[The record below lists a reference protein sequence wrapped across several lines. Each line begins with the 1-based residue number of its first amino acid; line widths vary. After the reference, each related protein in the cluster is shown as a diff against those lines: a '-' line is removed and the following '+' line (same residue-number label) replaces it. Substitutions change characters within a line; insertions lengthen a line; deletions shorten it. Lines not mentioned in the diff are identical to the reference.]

1 MEIRFL
7 FLVTAMAFPMNLQSQ
22 TTILKWPEG
31 KQACV
36 TFTYDDGTLN
46 QFEIAVPLMDKH
58 NFKGT
63 FFINTEVFGGSE
75 NYATFVGRPITD
87 ILNESKTVS
96 TNNEN
101 VLERTSMI
109 RYLREIQKVPE
120 IRSFDMY
127 EIGSNLERGR
137 YAEVFSTVDEICKIL
152 VESKKTY
159 EVLDGQRSAN
169 MEVTTWND
177 LKRIAENGHEFANHT
192 ISHPHLSTM
201 DRANIL
207 YELTKCKEDLSN
219 FLGPEHTLSLE
230 CPYGIHDE
238 RVMEI
243 AFEESTFLR
252 NHVPEDYFDEI
263 LRSNPRP
270 PGKSEKEYIHW
281 QRGPLSDT
289 PYTTMTAWIDTSI
302 HYNIWLVLVIHGIE
316 GIGWEPLPAQRISD
330 YFRYVKNK
338 ENAIWI
344 ASFQDAYK
352 YIRERMNCR
361 ISESVSR
368 EEIMLTLECP
378 LEPET
383 VYNMPLTLKTP
394 VPDEWEMVKI
404 VQNNN
409 IQRKKPVEEENK
421 KFVIYNACP
430 GAYHVSLTNAND

>member
-1 MEIRFL
+1 MEIRYL
-7 FLVTAMAFPMNLQSQ
+7 FLVTAMAFSMNLQSQ

-96 TNNEN
+96 T
-101 VLERTSMI
+101 
-109 RYLREIQKVPE
+109 
-120 IRSFDMY
+120 
-127 EIGSNLERGR
+127 
-137 YAEVFSTVDEICKIL
+137 
-152 VESKKTY
+152 
-159 EVLDGQRSAN
+159 
-169 MEVTTWND
+169 
-177 LKRIAENGHEFANHT
+177 
-192 ISHPHLSTM
+192 
-201 DRANIL
+201 
-207 YELTKCKEDLSN
+207 
-219 FLGPEHTLSLE
+219 
-230 CPYGIHDE
+230 
-238 RVMEI
+238 
-243 AFEESTFLR
+243 
-252 NHVPEDYFDEI
+252 
-263 LRSNPRP
+263 
-270 PGKSEKEYIHW
+270 
-281 QRGPLSDT
+281 
-289 PYTTMTAWIDTSI
+289 
-302 HYNIWLVLVIHGIE
+302 
-316 GIGWEPLPAQRISD
+316 
-330 YFRYVKNK
+330 NK